1 MLRSL
6 LAIILGAVAGE
17 ASAGCNKE
25 LLNVEGWSA
34 KPMAAR
40 RVEVSMDL
48 RSAATKPIRIIEALV
63 YFRDALDEEIGSL
76 PVERDA
82 HIPVGGIYTRLMR
95 PAPAHF
101 DRLLKLRKQDVETHV
116 CVFAVLYEDGTKE
129 IF

>member
-1 MLRSL
+1 MLRFL
-6 LAIILGAVAGE
+6 LVPTIVAVAGE
-17 ASAGCNKE
+17 ASAGCNQE

-34 KPMAAR
+34 RPMAES

-48 RSAATKPIRIIEALV
+48 KSAAPKPIRIIEALV
-63 YFRDALDEEIGSL
+63 YFRDALDGDIGAL

-82 HIPVGGIYTRLMR
+82 HIPAGGSYSRLMK

-101 DRLLKLRKQDVETHV
+101 DRLLKLRKQDVQTHV

-129 IF
+129 TF

>member
-1 MLRSL
+1 MLRFSL
-6 LAIILGAVAGE
+6 VSMIVALAGE
-17 ASAGCNKE
+17 ASAGCNQE
-25 LLNVEGWSA
+25 LLHVEGWSA
-34 KPMAAR
+34 KSMAER

-48 RSAATKPIRIIEALV
+48 RSTAPKPIRIIEALV
-63 YFRDALDEEIGSL
+63 YFRDALDEDIGSL

-116 CVFAVLYEDGTKE
+116 CVLAVLYEDGTKE
-129 IF
+129 TF